1 MTDEERQR
9 LIENLLLMADA
20 HHYGPLYKGAAD
32 EIERLGRLLK
42 IRDRQTI
49 QNRAHWVRAAK
60 LALEGSPQELRNRIE
75 MAEADPVELVET

>member
-1 MTDEERQR
+1 MTDEERQKLCQR
-9 LIENLLLMADA
+9 LRRLDLERDVGI
-20 HHYGPLYKGAAD
+20 KAAD
-32 EIERLGRLLK
+32 EIERLERLLK